1 MTDFLNINFETL
13 NKFETLKSLIDKEI
27 VKIGKLKPK
36 QKQSKNKNF
45 ITEVTKNQ
53 SPLQSQKQ
61 EVQNQDISVLV
72 KSIES
77 ILNNVCFHVFVY
89 LENIER
95 NDKLRRPNLI
105 NEYLLKLM
113 QEILGEVQLS
123 TKDSRTQINFSFFI
137 TLKLKELLEILYV
150 FTKADREERVNMAL
164 DEEQM
169 NKLYKNTKQQILT
182 DPKEKTDLTPSVA
195 TYLNNQTKRN
205 VN

>member
-27 VKIGKLKPK
+27 KTIKELKK
-36 QKQSKNKNF
+36 
-45 ITEVTKNQ
+45 V
-53 SPLQSQKQ
+53 
-61 EVQNQDISVLV
+61 QDISVLV

-77 ILNNVCFHVFVY
+77 ILNNVCFHVFIY
-89 LENIER
+89 LENIEK
-95 NDKLRRPNLI
+95 NDKLRRPNLT

-123 TKDSRTQINFSFFI
+123 IKDSRTQINFSFFI

-182 DPKEKTDLTPSVA
+182 DPKEKRDLTPSVS
-195 TYLNNQTKRN
+195 TYLNNQVKRN

>member
-27 VKIGKLKPK
+27 KTIKELKK
-36 QKQSKNKNF
+36 
-45 ITEVTKNQ
+45 V
-53 SPLQSQKQ
+53 
-61 EVQNQDISVLV
+61 QDISVLV

-77 ILNNVCFHVFVY
+77 ILNNVCFHVFIY
-89 LENIER
+89 LENIEK
-95 NDKLRRPNLI
+95 NDKLRRPNLT

-123 TKDSRTQINFSFFI
+123 IKDSRTQINFSFFI

-182 DPKEKTDLTPSVA
+182 DPKEKRDLTPSVA
-195 TYLNNQTKRN
+195 TYLNNQVKRN